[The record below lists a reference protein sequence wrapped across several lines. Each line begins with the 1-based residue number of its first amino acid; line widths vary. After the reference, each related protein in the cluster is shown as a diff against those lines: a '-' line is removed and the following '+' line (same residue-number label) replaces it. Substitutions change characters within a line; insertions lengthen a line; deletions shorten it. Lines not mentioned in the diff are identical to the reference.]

1 MLESIFNKAEETPTL
16 VFSCE
21 YCEIFKSTYFREPIL
36 SLFKSEF
43 QWQVFTCEFLKTLQK
58 LIRTVLKIYVFRL
71 NGLDQKLHKKDKIS
85 NIYSVNLTKSTA
97 FCIFFQISQKNHF
110 RKTPFFVQRKFQPEI
125 SFLFSWYIYI
135 YIYIYKY
142 IYIYICFRISIKF
155 DTIYSIFIH

>member
-16 VFSCE
+16 VVSCE

-85 NIYSVNLTKSTA
+85 NIYSVNLTKSVA

-125 SFLFSWYIYI
+125 WFLFSWYIYSYIFTCLFI
-135 YIYIYKY
+135 YLIIVH
-142 IYIYICFRISIKF
+142 I
-155 DTIYSIFIH
+155 IYSNFK